1 MLLQNFLLVLDTGR
15 TGGIGFQSGLGIA
28 SQDASTT
35 VVITG
40 RNLERG
46 QAAVERLQEESKND
60 NIQLVIGD
68 VSSIAK
74 VNALAADLAKELDH
88 IDVLINNAGY
98 LGSELQKH

>member
-46 QAAVERLQEESKND
+46 QAAVERLQEESKTR
-60 NIQLVIGD
+60 QYPTSHWRCFV
-68 VSSIAK
+68 
-74 VNALAADLAKELDH
+74 H
-88 IDVLINNAGY
+88 CQ
-98 LGSELQKH
+98 SECTRS